1 MASSVAAEVGLLDSD
16 GEDGPVVPAAPTA
29 KAVSP
34 APAPALAGDSASSL
48 SSADVPSDSSESGS
62 VSSDSEDANSTSSSA
77 ASSSGRSSNSAS
89 SSDFAPSE
97 SEDSDDDDGSQSDDA
112 SDDSYGGRGGR
123 QRAGQPKAAAATG
136 LSQALQLDQYAYSSN
151 AAAKS
156 STTARPDWDADPELW
171 GLRRSGR
178 AAAPVNRVRT
188 PVGRWRAAQM
198 CATNDGVAATVV
210 PLE

>member
-16 GEDGPVVPAAPTA
+16 GEDGPVVPAAPTT
-29 KAVSP
+29 KAVTP
-34 APAPALAGDSASSL
+34 APAPAPAGDSASSL

-62 VSSDSEDANSTSSSA
+62 VSSDSEDADSTSSSA
-77 ASSSGRSSNSAS
+77 ASSSGSSSNSAN

-97 SEDSDDDDGSQSDDA
+97 SEDSDDDDGSESDDA
-112 SDDSYGGRGGR
+112 SDDSYGGRGGL

-136 LSQALQLDQYAYSSN
+136 HSQGTLQLDQYAYSSN
-151 AAAKS
+151 AAAKP
-156 STTARPDWDADPELW
+156 STIARPDWDADPELW

-188 PVGRWRAAQM
+188 PVGRWRGHR
-198 CATNDGVAATVV
+198 CA
-210 PLE
+210 PLTTMSPRR